1 MSTEI
6 ESDSPAPAEPA
17 ESTSGPTGE
26 ADPKDEGAS
35 TKRPPPEWEYR
46 TEFRINTQMR
56 EMLNLARKVTEAE
69 IDRLRRK
76 VEKLTYGS

>member
-6 ESDSPAPAEPA
+6 KSEPLAPE
-17 ESTSGPTGE
+17 EE
-26 ADPKDEGAS
+26 AQANPSDEGAPKAETS
-35 TKRPPPEWEYR
+35 EERQPPQWEFR
-46 TEFRINTQMR
+46 KEFRINTQMR
-56 EMLNLARKVTEAE
+56 EMLNLTRKVTELE